1 MLSYNLAL
9 IDKIF
14 FQNQNS
20 FYVTNFEN
28 EIKVLVAAGQTIK
41 SGDVVIKMEA
51 MKMENDITSEFSGT
65 VKSVLVEQG
74 AQVQSGQALVEL
86 A

>member
-1 MLSYNLAL
+1 MTLL
-9 IDKIF
+9 
-14 FQNQNS
+14 Q
-20 FYVTNFEN
+20 
-28 EIKVLVAAGQTIK
+28 
-41 SGDVVIKMEA
+41 
-51 MKMENDITSEFSGT
+51 SGT